1 MRAAFS
7 KALGQLTDPKFQRVI
22 WTGIGVSALV
32 FGLLWWAVWIVITNT
47 QVFDSWWLGWLETIL
62 DWLGGVAVILFTWLL
77 FPAVA
82 SVVIGLLMEVIVTAV
97 ENKHYP
103 ELPPAPGAS
112 KGTTLMSAIKLL
124 FTMVIVN
131 IVLLVF
137 LLIPPVFPFV
147 FYAANGYLLGR
158 EYFELVALRRVDLQ
172 EAKRLRRENRRQIVL
187 AGVVVALLLTVPV
200 VNLAAPVIGVAVMVH
215 LFTANKVANKT
226 VSAE

>member
-32 FGLLWWAVWIVITNT
+32 FGLLFLAVWVVITNT
-47 QVFDSWWLGWLETIL
+47 QIFDSWWLGWLETLL

-82 SVVIGLLMEVIVTAV
+82 SVVIGLLLEVIVSAV
-97 ENKHYP
+97 EKKHYP
-103 ELPPAPGAS
+103 ELAPAPGAS
-112 KGTTLMSAIKLL
+112 GVATLVSAIKLL

-131 IVLLVF
+131 IGLLIF

-147 FYAANGYLLGR
+147 FYAANGYLLGW
-158 EYFELVALRRVDLQ
+158 EYFELVALRRVNLL
-172 EAKRLRRENRRQIVL
+172 EAKRLRQENRRQILL

-215 LFTANKVANKT
+215 LFTTNKT
-226 VSAE
+226 ASPE

>member
-32 FGLLWWAVWIVITNT
+32 FGLLFLAVWVVITNT
-47 QVFDSWWLGWLETIL
+47 QIFDSWWLGWLETLL

-82 SVVIGLLMEVIVTAV
+82 SVVIGLLLEVIVSAV
-97 ENKHYP
+97 EKKHYP
-103 ELPPAPGAS
+103 ELAPAPGAS
-112 KGTTLMSAIKLL
+112 RVATLVSAIKLL

-131 IVLLVF
+131 IGLLIF

-158 EYFELVALRRVDLQ
+158 EYFELVALRRVNLL
-172 EAKRLRRENRRQIVL
+172 EAKRLRQENRRQILL

-215 LFTANKVANKT
+215 LFTTNKT
-226 VSAE
+226 ASPE